1 MAMNLRLSDEETR
14 ALHDYAEAH
23 GRSMQDVAR
32 VAIREYVTERSA
44 KRSDILKRIVDEDA
58 ALLDLLAQ

>member
-1 MAMNLRLSDEETR
+1 MAMNLRLSEEEAL

-32 VAIREYVTERSA
+32 VAIHEYVTERSA
-44 KRSDILKRIVDEDA
+44 KRSEILQRIVAEDA
-58 ALLDLLAQ
+58 DLLNLLAQ